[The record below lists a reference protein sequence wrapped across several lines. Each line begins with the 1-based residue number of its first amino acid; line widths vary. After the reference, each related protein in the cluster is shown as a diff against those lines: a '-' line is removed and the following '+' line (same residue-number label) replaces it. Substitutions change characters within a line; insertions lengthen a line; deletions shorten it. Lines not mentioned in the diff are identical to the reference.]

1 MKIPFP
7 FFFLFLILLAGS
19 ALAVG
24 LGVNPAYLDFNVLS
38 ESDLER
44 EIYVINSE
52 EKTFDF
58 SLYSDSDAVNANPN
72 KFSLK
77 SGENK
82 KVLIRLDPKKFNEN
96 FKATLFIVSSEPSET
111 DVRAGIKMPIN
122 VKVLNQETLKKTVK
136 IIDAENTI
144 KEEPG
149 EGINPTGLFSLAG
162 QTEFWGI
169 LAIALI
175 AIAAFVLFK
184 RKQKN

>member
-58 SLYSDSDAVNANPN
+58 SLYSDSDAVNAYPN

-77 SGENK
+77 GEENK
-82 KVLIRLDPKKFNEN
+82 KVLIRLDPKKFNES
-96 FKATLFIVSSEPSET
+96 FKATLFIVSSQPGRT
-111 DVRAGIKMPIN
+111 DLRAGIKMPIN
-122 VKVLNQETLKKTVK
+122 VKVLNQDTLKKAVK
-136 IIDAENTI
+136 STDTKNIM
-144 KEEPG
+144 KEEPN

-162 QTEFWGI
+162 QSEFWGI

-175 AIAAFVLFK
+175 AIAAVVLFK

>member
-7 FFFLFLILLAGS
+7 FFFLFLILLASS

-58 SLYSDSDAVNANPN
+58 SLYSDSDAVNAYPN

-77 SGENK
+77 RGENK

-122 VKVLNQETLKKTVK
+122 VKVLNQEVLESAVESADTEKT
-136 IIDAENTI
+136 T
-144 KEEPG
+144 KEESDEEVG
-149 EGINPTGLFSLAG
+149 PTGFFSLAG
-162 QTEFWGI
+162 QPEFWGI

-175 AIAAFVLFK
+175 AIATIILFK